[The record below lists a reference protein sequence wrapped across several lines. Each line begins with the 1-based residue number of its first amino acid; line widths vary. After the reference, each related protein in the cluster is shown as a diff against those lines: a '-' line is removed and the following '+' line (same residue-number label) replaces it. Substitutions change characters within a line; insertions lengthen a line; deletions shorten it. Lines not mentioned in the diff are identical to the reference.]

1 MAGGIARRPVARQD
15 SLLAFAAILSGAN
28 EQGITFRGFITMRF
42 SIPVLLSLG
51 ASLLAS
57 SAVQA
62 KGHPEAEAQVLDLSK
77 RAIALRSV
85 QGPGNKT
92 GEVAALFRD
101 ALLKAGW
108 AASDIEI
115 VPLGDTAY
123 LIATWKG
130 SDPGLKPIVIS
141 AHMDV
146 VEAKPED
153 WERDPFTPVVENGY
167 LFGRGASDTKFEAA
181 LALSSVIELRRE
193 GFRPKR
199 SIVIAYSGDEETT
212 MDTSKVIAERLK
224 GAELVL
230 NVDGSSGTLSEAGK
244 PLYWSWQGAEKTYVD
259 YKVEVTNPGGHSSAP
274 RPDNAIVQLAQ
285 AMERIG
291 AYRFKPEL
299 NDVTRQYWIGAA
311 KIEPDPKLAAA
322 MKAFV
327 ANPNDPAALEV
338 LRANPATVGRV
349 STTCVPT
356 MISGGHAQNAL
367 PQSATAN
374 INCRIFPGHTRPEI
388 MAELEKAVAMPAA
401 KFTDVTGDDSVEAP
415 ASPVRPDFVAAV
427 GKAVKAAWGPVP
439 IIPSQSS
446 GASDSMW
453 YRALG
458 VPSYG
463 ASASMI
469 RDSDEFAHG
478 LNERIGLLNI
488 APGVVY
494 YTTLLTDLAGK

>member
-1 MAGGIARRPVARQD
+1 MRISISAAVSIFASAAG
-15 SLLAFAAILSGAN
+15 LLAAPTA
-28 EQGITFRGFITMRF
+28 E
-42 SIPVLLSLG
+42 
-51 ASLLAS
+51 
-57 SAVQA
+57 A
-62 KGHPEAEAQVLDLSK
+62 KGHPEAEAQVLDLSMK
-77 RAIALRSV
+77 AIAIRSV
-85 QGPGNKT
+85 RGPGNRT

-101 ALLKAGW
+101 ALIKGGW
-108 AASDIEI
+108 DAKDIEI
-115 VPLGDTAY
+115 VPLDDTAY

-130 SDPGLKPIVIS
+130 SDPSLKPVVIS

-146 VEAKPED
+146 VEAKPQD
-153 WERDPFTPVVENGY
+153 WQRDPFTPVVENGY

-181 LALSSVIELRRE
+181 LALSSMIELRRE
-193 GFRPKR
+193 GFKPRR

-212 MDTSKVIAERLK
+212 MDTSKAIAERLK
-224 GAELVL
+224 NAELVL
-230 NVDGSSGTLSEAGK
+230 NVDGSSGTLSEETGK
-244 PLYWSWQGAEKTYVD
+244 PLYWTWQGAEKTYVD
-259 YKVEVTNPGGHSSAP
+259 YTVTVTNAGGHSSAP
-274 RPDNAIVQLAQ
+274 RPENAIVQLSQ

-291 AYRFKPEL
+291 AYRFKAEL
-299 NDVTRQYWIGAA
+299 NDVTRQYWTGAA
-311 KIEPDPKLAAA
+311 KLEPDAKLAAA

-327 ANPNDPAALEV
+327 VNPEDPVAQAV
-338 LRANPATVGRV
+338 LRGNPATVGRV

-374 INCRIFPGHTRPEI
+374 INCRIFPGHTRAQI
-388 MAELEKAVAMPAA
+388 MAELEKVAAMPAA
-401 KFTDVTGDDSVEAP
+401 KFVDVTGDDSVEAP
-415 ASPVRPDFVAAV
+415 ASPMRPDFIAAV

-469 RDSDEFAHG
+469 KDSDEFAHG
-478 LNERIGLLNI
+478 LNERIGMLNI
-488 APGVVY
+488 GPGVVY
-494 YTTLLTDLAGK
+494 YTTLLKDLAAK